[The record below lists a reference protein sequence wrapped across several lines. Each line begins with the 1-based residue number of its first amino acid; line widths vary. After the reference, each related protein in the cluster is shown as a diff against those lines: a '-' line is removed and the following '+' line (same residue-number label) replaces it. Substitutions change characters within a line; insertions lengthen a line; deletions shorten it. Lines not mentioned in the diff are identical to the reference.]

1 MKIYTRTG
9 DDGSTGLFG
18 GDRVE
23 KNHPR
28 IRAYGTVDEVNS
40 SIGVA
45 CSALPDT
52 DTFARLKNDLIE
64 VQRQLFVLGADLATP
79 NDSKAVVPRISDA
92 EVRGLEETIDR
103 SEEQLPPLANFILPG
118 GHAAAASLHLART
131 TCRRAEREVVE
142 AMRVEQLNA
151 LAIIYLNRL
160 SDLLFVLARLANHL
174 AEVEDV
180 PWKASV

>member
-28 IRAYGTVDEVNS
+28 IRAYGTVDEVNA

-45 CSALPDT
+45 CSVLPDAA
-52 DTFARLKNDLIE
+52 DYEHLKSDLIE
-64 VQRQLFVLGADLATP
+64 IQRQLFVLGADLATP
-79 NDSKAVVPRISDA
+79 TGSRAVVPRITEAD
-92 EVRGLEETIDR
+92 VRVLEETIDR
-103 SEEQLPPLANFILPG
+103 SEEQLPELANFILPG
-118 GHAAAASLHLART
+118 GHPAAASLHVART

-142 AMRVEQLNA
+142 AMRAEELNA
-151 LAIIYLNRL
+151 QAIIYLNRL

-174 AEVEDV
+174 AAIQDV
-180 PWKASV
+180 PWKAPV